1 VYDPFWNFI
10 ANKCLPDSLAPN
22 ALTLMGLIFPLISTA
37 AIAYYSIAF
46 ESILPHWVVFLCFFG
61 SFWFQTIDAVDG
73 KQARRINNCSPIGQL
88 LDHNLD

>member
-1 VYDPFWNFI
+1 MIYVPFWNFI
-10 ANKCLPDSLAPN
+10 ANRLPDWLAPN
-22 ALTLMGLIFPLISTA
+22 LMTLMGLIFPIISSV
-37 AIAYYSIAF
+37 AIAYYSMDFTAVV
-46 ESILPHWVVFLCFFG
+46 PHWVWLLCTFG